1 MKTKAAQNFQMA
13 GEKHFQ
19 MRSKVAGEYPIDR
32 SHVGQKCRRGQAR
45 LEISGGS
52 RLRSVSSS

>member
-32 SHVGQKCRRGQAR
+32 SHVGQKCR